1 MIYNFKYNTWHTE
14 MSDIQKKI
22 RWIPTARRLTLA
34 ARVEVQPR
42 GFETGISEGDM
53 DPVQAW
59 CKANNCGVRISFDTF
74 RFRNQREITLFL
86 LRWS

>member
-1 MIYNFKYNTWHTE
+1 M
-14 MSDIQKKI
+14 
-22 RWIPTARRLTLA
+22 
-34 ARVEVQPR
+34 PR

-59 CKANNCGVRISFDTF
+59 CEANNCGVRISFDTF
-74 RFRNQREITLFL
+74 RFRNQREITMFL